1 MKKTPKN
8 AIVIFISFKNYLKI
22 KTYTYHEYNGADDYT

>member
-8 AIVIFISFKNYLKI
+8 AIVILITFINYLKI
-22 KTYTYHEYNGADDYT
+22 KTFLYEYNGADDYT